1 MTVEEKLFSSL
12 DVLALTAS
20 HQPRTAIS
28 IDIARVVED
37 GFISIAFSY
46 GAADTPF
53 VSAIEISLVAPHLA
67 HAVAGTEPYL
77 AVDIRNEGRANVT
90 FDGSASHTHGVGLVI
105 TRWLWEVEGASST
118 VTGSGATPTISVPV
132 GFHTV
137 TLLVVDSGGN
147 ESTERT
153 TVTVYPYGYPAITGI
168 SPDRGSIAGNALVRI
183 TGSGFTYLASQT
195 IVHFGLITLTGSD
208 LTIVNS
214 TTILLR
220 TPSTTVAVPVPVT
233 VETPLN
239 VSTPVSYTY
248 IASSEILFTS
258 AKFFAFGSVTTG
270 VFGPDGKFYV
280 ANFNGQIY
288 KLTMNENFT
297 QVVESVGVA
306 LSQTVRRTVLGIAFD
321 PNDVGL
327 SNPPFYCSSSEFFH
341 GGNTSSSGKS
351 INGIIHRISGAN
363 MDVVED
369 IITGLPVSDH
379 DHGTSS
385 REFLPHQV
393 KPSSNQLTIA

>member
-1 MTVEEKLFSSL
+1 MNVEGKLFSDL
-12 DVLALTAS
+12 DVIALTS
-20 HQPRTAIS
+20 SRQPRTAIT

-37 GFISIAFSY
+37 DAISIAFSY
-46 GAADTPF
+46 GTAGSPI

-77 AVDIRNEGRANVT
+77 AVDIWNRGRANVT

-105 TRWLWEVEGASST
+105 TRWLWEVEGTNST
-118 VTGSGATPTISVPV
+118 VTGTGATPTISVPV

-137 TLLVVDSGGN
+137 TLLVVDSSGN
-147 ESTERT
+147 EATERT
-153 TVTVYPYGYPAITGI
+153 TVTVYPFGYPAIT
-168 SPDRGSIAGNALVRI
+168 SMLPDRGSIAGNELVRI
-183 TGSGFTYLASQT
+183 TGSGFTYSASQT
-195 IVHFGLITLTGSD
+195 IVHFGLIALTGRD

-220 TPSTTVAVPVPVT
+220 TPPTTVAVPVAVT

-239 VSTPVSYTY
+239 VSILVSYTY

-258 AKFFAFGSVTTG
+258 AKFFSFGSVTTG

-280 ANFNGQIY
+280 ANFNGQIF
-288 KLTMNENFT
+288 KLTMNDNFT
-297 QVVESVGVA
+297 QVVAQVGVA

-363 MDVVED
+363 LDVIED

-379 DHGTSS
+379 DHGMSS
-385 REFLPHQV
+385 RGISCFR
-393 KPSSNQLTIA
+393 